1 MDKEILTLEEAADL
15 FNVSVK
21 TFIKLLKEE
30 TIPARKIGREWRF
43 NRRALIEW
51 LSSGNSQAYSAS
63 EKDTTDFF
71 NGVAPEWDKIRENF
85 YDESI
90 KDKLI
95 NLGILDKAMTVVDL
109 GAGDGFI
116 SRSVSEYVNNVFAID
131 LSSEMLKQLSI
142 KAQNEGITNIKTIE
156 GDGLDLPLDD
166 SSVDVV
172 CASMFLHHIETP
184 ELVIRE
190 MHRILKPG
198 GMVFLSDFHEHSN
211 RELMKIMHD
220 YWPGFKK
227 NEITAWFN
235 KNGFKDIQ
243 IDTLTNNSKKNDN
256 TGIFTLTAK
265 K

>member
-1 MDKEILTLEEAADL
+1 MNKEILTLEEAADL
-15 FNVSVK
+15 FGVSVK

-30 TIPARKIGREWRF
+30 IVPARKIGREWRF
-43 NRRALIEW
+43 NRKALIDW

-71 NGVAPEWDKIRENF
+71 NVVAPEWDKIRANF
-85 YDESI
+85 FDETI

-95 NLGILDKAMTVVDL
+95 NLGVLDQTMTVVDL

-116 SRSVSEYVNNVFAID
+116 SRSVSGYVNDVYAID
-131 LSSEMLKQLSI
+131 LSSEMLKHLTI
-142 KAQNEGITNIKTIE
+142 KAQNEGITNITAIE
-156 GDGLDLPLDD
+156 GDGLDIPLQD

-190 MHRILKPG
+190 MYRVLKPG
-198 GMVFLSDFHEHSN
+198 GMVFLADFHEHCN
-211 RELMKIMHD
+211 TELIKKMHD

-235 KNGFKDIQ
+235 KNGFKEIQ
-243 IDTLTNNSKKNDN
+243 IDTLTQNNKTKNN